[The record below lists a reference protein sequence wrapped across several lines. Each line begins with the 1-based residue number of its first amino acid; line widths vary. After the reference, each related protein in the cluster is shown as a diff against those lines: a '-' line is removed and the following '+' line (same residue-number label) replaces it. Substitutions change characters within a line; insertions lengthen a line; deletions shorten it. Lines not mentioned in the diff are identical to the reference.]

1 MQTTKK
7 ILILVISIFISISLT
22 ACGNGLTDRQLTKIL
37 KENGYTPN
45 KAKVLS
51 VVDCP
56 SNMEGLENGNNKFVL
71 TSDTVNGTTNHAFC
85 IIDTDTRH
93 ITDIPFQYT
102 PLNFVQQGIWLK
114 DNITN
119 MNCFN
124 IARKYIEKYGVN
136 AFTDKDHAE
145 EYLRELTKNNHVIN
159 TVEAQDIINNSV
171 TQIFPKITS
180 PDDVTVFYEDN
191 SAVPLYY
198 ATESTD
204 MVYNWNGIFD
214 ESVYKVW
221 AASTDRESQSIMQ
234 AMYGSP
240 YVMKECVAVVDS
252 NMNQIGTFK
261 SMDEAKAQL
270 KGKKSSSNNTTQNK
284 ASNQAT
290 NNTSENS
297 NNKEDLYRSSLTY
310 QRMEDIHNSKLT
322 DDNTHNEI
330 VKVINDFNNKCENY
344 MNNGNADVFLY
355 LKSNSIAYQQ
365 QTEYKEKHS
374 TLTQHYTDIYV
385 KTTRQSNEYYY
396 VWVEEHLTQTENNST
411 KNIESNWVYKMYKSD
426 GQWYIDDYTQDPLC
440 D

>member
-56 SNMEGLENGNNKFVL
+56 SNIEGLENGNNKFVL
-71 TSDTVNGTTNHAFC
+71 TSDTVNGTTNHAFG
-85 IIDTDTRH
+85 IINTDTRH

-180 PDDVTVFYEDN
+180 PDDITVFYEDN

-252 NMNQIGTFK
+252 NMNQVGTFK

-270 KGKKSSSNNTTQNK
+270 KDKSASSSG
-284 ASNQAT
+284 
-290 NNTSENS
+290 NTSYARILKFVDC
-297 NNKEDLYRSSLTY
+297 NNNILLDRN
-310 QRMEDIHNSKLT
+310 DIEEVNVEA
-322 DDNTHNEI
+322 NEQQ
-330 VKVINDFNNKCENY
+330 
-344 MNNGNADVFLY
+344 NGNDDSTYCVVFKFTADGRKKF
-355 LKSNSIAYQQ
+355 KKA
-365 QTEYKEKHS
+365 TA
-374 TLTQHYTDIYV
+374 DISQIP
-385 KTTRQSNEYYY
+385 KP
-396 VWVEEHLTQTENNST
+396 NNHI
-411 KNIESNWVYKMYKSD
+411 NIM
-426 GQWYIDDYTQDPLC
+426 IDDTIISSPTVSQEVDSETCILSGTFSEDEANELAERLQSC
-440 D
+440 K

>member
-22 ACGNGLTDRQLTKIL
+22 ACGNGLSDRQLTKIL

-56 SNMEGLENGNNKFVL
+56 SNIEGLENGNNKFVL

-85 IIDTDTRH
+85 IINTDTRH
-93 ITDIPFQYT
+93 ITNIPFQYT

-145 EYLRELTKNNHVIN
+145 EYLRELTKNNHVMN

-171 TQIFPKITS
+171 IQIFPKITS
-180 PDDVTVFYEDN
+180 LDDVTVFYEDN

-252 NMNQIGTFK
+252 NMNQVGTFK

-270 KGKKSSSNNTTQNK
+270 KGKSASSSSNT
-284 ASNQAT
+284 SNARILKFVDC
-290 NNTSENS
+290 NNNILLDR
-297 NNKEDLYRSSLTY
+297 N
-310 QRMEDIHNSKLT
+310 DIEEINVEA
-322 DDNTHNEI
+322 NEQQ
-330 VKVINDFNNKCENY
+330 
-344 MNNGNADVFLY
+344 NGNDDDTYCVVFKFTVDGRKKFKKATADVSQIP
-355 LKSNSIAYQQ
+355 KP
-365 QTEYKEKHS
+365 
-374 TLTQHYTDIYV
+374 
-385 KTTRQSNEYYY
+385 
-396 VWVEEHLTQTENNST
+396 NNHI
-411 KNIESNWVYKMYKSD
+411 NIM
-426 GQWYIDDYTQDPLC
+426 IDDTIISSPTVSQEVDSETCILSGTFSEDEANELAERLQSC
-440 D
+440 K

>member
-22 ACGNGLTDRQLTKIL
+22 ACGNGLSDRQLTKIL

-56 SNMEGLENGNNKFVL
+56 SNIEGLENGNNKFVL
-71 TSDTVNGTTNHAFC
+71 TSDTVNGTTNHEFC
-85 IIDTDTRH
+85 IINTDTRH

-145 EYLRELTKNNHVIN
+145 EYLRELTKNNHIIN

-261 SMDEAKAQL
+261 SMDEAKSQL
-270 KGKKSSSNNTTQNK
+270 KGKKSSSNNTTQDK
-284 ASNQAT
+284 TSNQAT

-297 NNKEDLYRSSLTY
+297 NNSPDTTT
-310 QRMEDIHNSKLT
+310 NT
-322 DDNTHNEI
+322 NTTTHNT
-330 VKVINDFNNKCENY
+330 
-344 MNNGNADVFLY
+344 
-355 LKSNSIAYQQ
+355 SQQ
-365 QTEYKEKHS
+365 E
-374 TLTQHYTDIYV
+374 
-385 KTTRQSNEYYY
+385 
-396 VWVEEHLTQTENNST
+396 
-411 KNIESNWVYKMYKSD
+411 
-426 GQWYIDDYTQDPLC
+426 YTQKELYYLNHFYRAKHILITETTSNAENLYNELYERAKNGEDFDTLIDKYSEDPGC
-440 D
+440 QTNPNGYFFQDK